1 MAARA
6 TSVDIPTVMRRDP
19 IGSTVASARPLF
31 LVYAAVSLVP
41 VLLLG
46 VVLLTL
52 MGRQATSR
60 GLAEGQTEAS
70 LLAGSVISPTLEQSG
85 PIGTTLT
92 PAQRARVERAVA
104 PTILAHR
111 VVRLRIRDLAGAVVW
126 SDDGSGFGGPPD
138 DEAAKAAAG
147 VPVVDLTRLDADEA
161 TDDDDDAGTGPKVVE
176 AYVPILAHDSPRQIG
191 VLEVYLPYRP
201 IAADV
206 STGQHIVGLTLLV
219 GLLLLWAVLLG
230 VSASVSRRMRRAATV
245 NAYLASHDVLTG
257 LPNRARFEQLA
268 GPRLAEGTA
277 ERPVVVAVLD
287 LDRFKQVNDTLG
299 YGNGDDLLT
308 QIAQRLGLRLRDSDL
323 LARLGGNGFGIALGE
338 VHGPS
343 EAIEVLNRL
352 RDAVKRPLLI
362 DGLPLALEAS
372 VGFAL
377 APDDGTD
384 LETLLT
390 RAEIAM
396 YVAKDKHLGVV
407 HFHPEH
413 NRHDAATLGL
423 VAELGDG
430 IRADQLVLHYQPK
443 TELRSG
449 RITAVEAL
457 VRWNHP
463 TRGLLY
469 PDAFLPAAEQTELVE
484 PLTAWV
490 LQRALHELPSFDPS
504 GRLEMAVNVSARS
517 LAQDDFADDVL
528 AVVARSGIDPSRVI
542 IEVTETALVT
552 DARRAEMNL
561 TRLDEAGVRV
571 SIDDFGAGQTSLAY
585 LASLPVTELKIDK
598 GFVMAMTDDQRNAAI
613 VRSIIELGH
622 SLGLTVTAE
631 GVETAEILG
640 DLTVADCDLVQGY
653 LLSRPLTADK
663 LREHLM
669 GERLTRA

>member
-1 MAARA
+1 M
-6 TSVDIPTVMRRDP
+6 VKRRDP

-31 LVYAAVSLVP
+31 LVYAAVSLIP

-46 VVLLTL
+46 VVLLNL

-60 GLAEGQTEAS
+60 GLAEGQAEAS
-70 LLAGSVISPTLEQSG
+70 LLAGSVISPALGQSAPVG
-85 PIGTTLT
+85 PTLT
-92 PAQRARVERAVA
+92 SAQQARVERAVA
-104 PTILAHR
+104 PTILGHR
-111 VVRLRIRDLAGAVVW
+111 VVRLRIRDLESDVVW
-126 SDDGSGFGGPPD
+126 SDDGSGFGEPVDG
-138 DEAAKAAAG
+138 EALDAASG
-147 VPVVDLTRLDADEA
+147 VPVVDLTKLDADEA
-161 TDDDDDAGTGPKVVE
+161 GDGAGHDAGTGPRVVE
-176 AYVPILAHDSPRQIG
+176 AYVPILAHDSARRIG

-230 VSASVSRRMRRAATV
+230 VSASVSRRIRRAATV

-268 GPRLAEGTA
+268 ADRLAESTS

-299 YGNGDDLLT
+299 YGNGDVLLS
-308 QIAQRLGLRLRDSDL
+308 QIADRLGERLRERDL

-343 EAIEVLNRL
+343 EAVEVLNRL
-352 RDAVKRPLLI
+352 REAVNKPLMI
-362 DGLPLALEAS
+362 NGLPLALEAS

-377 APDDGTD
+377 GPDDGDDT
-384 LETLLT
+384 ETLLT

-430 IRADQLVLHYQPK
+430 IAADQLVLHYQPK

-469 PDAFLPAAEQTELVE
+469 PDAFLPAAEQTELVD

-490 LQRALHELPSFDPS
+490 LRRALQELPSFDSS
-504 GRLEMAVNVSARS
+504 GQLDIAVNVSARS
-517 LAQDDFADDVL
+517 LAQDDFADGVL
-528 AVVARSGIDPSRVI
+528 AIIASSGIDPTRVI

-598 GFVMAMTDDQRNAAI
+598 GFVIAMTHDLRNAAI

-631 GVETAEILG
+631 GVETVEIL
-640 DLTVADCDLVQGY
+640 DELTVADCDLVQGY

-669 GERLTRA
+669 GERVTNA